1 VKSPTRGNEIG
12 DPSVEQVAMTRLY
25 TLLSVLL
32 PLTSVAAQNSV
43 SLERLAS
50 GTWRATYHLSAP
62 ATALRFERPASFFR
76 ERIWTVVTPGYQ
88 FGRDGDAQVVRV
100 AAGATPQRDIVFEF
114 PEYTATLPKEYE
126 LFLPFTGGA
135 VAVFTGHFR
144 ATPIV
149 NDAGGETLRA
159 IDVTPPDGMKAVV
172 RGRVVTGRVTFSDS
186 IGEGTYIYLGNTTPI
201 ETPDVV
207 AIVDPGMPPWL
218 VTLFN
223 ENLPRLFAAYRERF
237 GYPLPWKPVVLFS
250 FGDAA
255 SPGLSSGGGTLTGL
269 VNMTFTGGDWLQ
281 QTPARTEQ
289 AVALIAHESAHL
301 WNGHL
306 AENVDQAAGSWMHEG
321 SADALATEMLYALGV
336 IDSARY
342 RARRE
347 EAINQCATAMAS
359 GSVATAGSRNAIR
372 EIYDCGF
379 VLTMWTAAAAH
390 GANSTANA
398 FTFWHDLIASAAA
411 NKGSYD
417 QARYFAVLEREHVPD
432 SVIAG
437 MKAFVAT
444 RDGMRTALDGLRA
457 AGVPVDEGSGVPPLG
472 VRQQAARLAMAHLM
486 SQACGRINF
495 NSGPSI
501 RTSAVAGCEPF
512 ATEHVVFAVDG
523 HRVRD
528 DGAALYDT
536 VRAACAAA
544 RGVSLQGDDGSTI
557 VTVPCRRPLAPRPAW
572 YVLK

>member
-1 VKSPTRGNEIG
+1 MSE
-12 DPSVEQVAMTRLY
+12 PSVEQVAMIRIQ
-25 TLLSVLL
+25 TLLCALL
-32 PLTSVAAQNSV
+32 PLTSIAAQSSV
-43 SLERLAS
+43 SLERLSS
-50 GTWRATYHLSAP
+50 GRWRATYHLSAP
-62 ATALRFERPASFFR
+62 APALRFERAAAFFR
-76 ERIWTVVTPGYQ
+76 ERVWTVVTPGYQ
-88 FGRDGDAQVVRV
+88 LGRDGDAQVARV
-100 AAGATPQRDIVFEF
+100 AAGAPPQRELAFEF

-135 VAVFTGHFR
+135 VAVYTGHFY

-149 NDAGGETLRA
+149 DTTAAPTLRT

-186 IGEGTYIYLGNTTPI
+186 IGDGTYIYLGNTTPI

-207 AIVDPGMPPWL
+207 AIVDPGMPSWL

-223 ENLPRLFAAYRERF
+223 DDLPRLFAAYRERF

-250 FGDAA
+250 FGDAEK
-255 SPGLSSGGGTLTGL
+255 PGLSSGGGTLTGL
-269 VNMTFTGGDWLQ
+269 VTMTFTGSDWMH
-281 QTPARTEQ
+281 QTPALTEQ

-321 SADALATEMLYALGV
+321 SADAFATEMLYALGV

-342 RARRE
+342 RVRRE
-347 EAINQCATAMAS
+347 DAINQCATAAAS

-390 GANSTANA
+390 GANATANA
-398 FTFWHDLIASAAA
+398 FTFWHDLIASANA
-411 NKGSYD
+411 NDGRYD
-417 QARYFAVLEREHVPD
+417 QVRYFAVLEREHVPD

-437 MKAFVAT
+437 MKAFIAT
-444 RDGMRTALDGLRA
+444 RDGMRIAIDGLRA
-457 AGVPVDEGSGVPPLG
+457 AGVPVDEGSGVPPVG
-472 VRQQAARLAMAHLM
+472 VRQQAARMAMAHLM
-486 SQACGRINF
+486 SQACGRISFNF
-495 NSGPSI
+495 GPSI
-501 RTSAVAGCEPF
+501 KTSALAGCEPF
-512 ATEHVVFAVDG
+512 AAEHIVFAVDG

-528 DGAALYDT
+528 DGAAVYDS
-536 VRAACAAA
+536 VRTACAAA

-557 VTVPCRRPLAPRPAW
+557 VTVPCKRPLVPRPAW

>member
-1 VKSPTRGNEIG
+1 
-12 DPSVEQVAMTRLY
+12 MTRVY
-25 TLLSVLL
+25 TLLSALL
-32 PLTSVAAQNSV
+32 PLTSIAAQSSV

-62 ATALRFERPASFFR
+62 TPALRFERPASFFR
-76 ERIWTVVTPGYQ
+76 ERVWTVVTPGYQ
-88 FGRDGDAQVVRV
+88 LDRDGDRQVVRL
-100 AAGATPQRDIVFEF
+100 ASGATPRREIVFEF

-135 VAVFTGHFR
+135 VAVYTGHFY

-149 NDAGGETLRA
+149 DDAAAAATLRT

-186 IGEGTYIYLGNTTPI
+186 IGDGTYIYLGNTAPI

-207 AIVDPGMPPWL
+207 AIVDPGMPSWL
-218 VTLFN
+218 VRRFN
-223 ENLPRLFAAYRERF
+223 DDLPRLFAAYRERF

-255 SPGLSSGGGTLTGL
+255 SPGVSSGGGTLTGL
-269 VNMTFTGGDWLQ
+269 VNMTFSGRDWMQ
-281 QTPARTEQ
+281 QTPALTEQ

-306 AENVDQAAGSWMHEG
+306 VENVDQRAGSWMHEG

-342 RARRE
+342 RVRRE
-347 EAINQCATAMAS
+347 DAINQCATATAS

-379 VLTMWTAAAAH
+379 VLTMWTAAALH

-398 FTFWHDLIASAAA
+398 FTFWHDLIASARA
-411 NKGSYD
+411 NDSKYD
-417 QARYFAVLEREHVPD
+417 QARYFAVLARGHVPD

-437 MKAFVAT
+437 MKEFVAA
-444 RDGMRTALDGLRA
+444 RDGMRIAIDGLRA
-457 AGVPVDEGSGVPPLG
+457 AGVRVEEGSGVPPVS
-472 VRQQAARLAMAHLM
+472 VRQQAARMAMAHLM
-486 SQACGRINF
+486 SQACGRMSFNF
-495 NSGPSI
+495 GPSI
-501 RTSAVAGCEPF
+501 KTSAVPGCEPF
-512 ATEHVVFAVDG
+512 AAEHIVFAIDG
-523 HRVRD
+523 HLVRD
-528 DGAALYDT
+528 DGAAVYDA
-536 VRAACAAA
+536 VHAACAAA
-544 RGVSLQGDDGSTI
+544 RGVTLQREDGSTI
-557 VTVPCRRPLAPRPAW
+557 VTVSCQRTLAPRPVW